1 MISKWLIS
9 LNSIENTKNMENK
22 CSNVWF
28 NFRYEQLFCLR
39 MENLKCTLF
48 HWNCVYVGQLLLLLL
63 RSHKLS
69 RGEYLKTLIHNIE
82 MHSTNQIKCGSFVGF
97 ASATCSLINGSVGFS
112 TNLSKQ
118 TVMHFQFGE
127 VWHSN
132 RNVSKPSSSLY
143 FQCFRFDSRV
153 LFRCCNWCAISKFSV
168 INKRNCWC

>member
-9 LNSIENTKNMENK
+9 LNSIKNTKNMENK

-48 HWNCVYVGQLLLLLL
+48 HWNCVYVGQLPLL